1 MPDDPR
7 FPGGHLVPPIY
18 PAAVYPYPDL
28 DTLDRAM
35 DGATPGVFYARDAH
49 PNGDDLGAK
58 LAALEGGTWGR
69 VTSSGMAA
77 LVAGLVP
84 LVKSTHNVI
93 ASDQLYGKSAT
104 WLRTE
109 LTRFGT
115 TVNFVDTGDLRAV
128 RIALIEPTNLMF
140 VETISNPL
148 LRVAD
153 LDAIAEWTAKVSA
166 RLVVDNTFATPIL
179 CRPLERG
186 AALVQE
192 SLTKF
197 IGGHSDITLGF
208 IGGTNA
214 DDGKLIASA
223 ASTWGLT
230 AGAFDCWLAL
240 RSLETL
246 DLRVRA
252 ASQNTAELAVR
263 IAKLP
268 GVARVIYPGRPDHP
282 DHAIA
287 RRLLPQGCGNML
299 SFELAGGR
307 AAAVNFLRQT
317 EVPFCPSLGHS
328 TTTVS
333 YPAATSH
340 RGMTA
345 DERQRLGVTDGLLRL
360 SVGIEP
366 VDVVMKELERGLR

>member
-1 MPDDPR
+1 MDDPR

-28 DTLDRAM
+28 ETLDRAM

-49 PNGDDLGAK
+49 PTGDELAAK
-58 LAALEGGTWGR
+58 LAALEGGAWGR
-69 VTSSGMAA
+69 VTGSGMAA

-84 LVKSTHNVI
+84 LVKSGDRVV
-93 ASDQLYGKSAT
+93 ASDQLYGKSAL

-109 LTRFGT
+109 LARFGVAVT
-115 TVNFVDTGDLRAV
+115 FVDACDLSAV
-128 RIALIEPTNLMF
+128 RAALAQPAKLIY

-153 LDAIAEWTAKVSA
+153 LDALADVATKAGAAFI
-166 RLVVDNTFATPIL
+166 VDNTFATPVL

-186 AALVQE
+186 AVLVQE

-197 IGGHSDITLGF
+197 IGGHSDLTLGF
-208 IGGTNA
+208 IGGTDA
-214 DDGKLIASA
+214 QQGKAIAAA

-230 AGAFDCWLAL
+230 ASPFDCWLAL

-246 DLRVRA
+246 ELRVRA
-252 ASQNTAELAVR
+252 ASANAAELTELLAR
-263 IAKLP
+263 IPAI
-268 GVARVIYPGRPDHP
+268 ARVLYPGRADHP

-287 RRLLPQGCGNML
+287 RRILSNGFGTML
-299 SFELAGGR
+299 AFELAGGR
-307 AAAVNFLRQT
+307 DAAVAFLRKT
-317 EVPFCPSLGHS
+317 GVPFCPSLGHS
-328 TTTVS
+328 GTTIS

-345 DERQRLGVTDGLLRL
+345 EERQKLGVTDGLLRL
-360 SVGIEP
+360 SVGVESANEVMQAIEQ
-366 VDVVMKELERGLR
+366 GIG